1 MITLAIDTATARCTV
16 AVTDGVATQE
26 AHVDGPRRHT
36 REALGLVD
44 GLLREIGADPG
55 DIVAVLS
62 GDGPGSFTG
71 LRVATSIAKALTWGR
86 PAVTWHVSP
95 SLLIQGMPHI
105 TAQGGGRLLA
115 VTDALRGDLYAGC
128 WDVVSDRIAPVN
140 GFPRSM
146 APADLAAFG
155 SPVVVV
161 GDISEQL
168 AEAVRAATG
177 LTPITGAAAL
187 PDARAL
193 LTLARVSGGTAAVTD
208 PGRWSPTYGRPVE
221 AQAVWERKHG
231 RILPDQTYRP
241 G

>member
-16 AVTDGVATQE
+16 AVTDGSTTLE
-26 AHVDGPRRHT
+26 AHVDGARRHT

-44 GLLREIGADPG
+44 QLVREIGAMPG
-55 DIVAVLS
+55 DIGAVLS

-71 LRVATSIAKALTWGR
+71 LRVATSLAKALIWGR

-105 TAQGGGRLLA
+105 TTQGGGRLLA
-115 VTDALRGDLYAGC
+115 VADALRGDLYAGC
-128 WDVVSDRIAPVN
+128 WEVLPDGIVPAGGP
-140 GFPRSM
+140 PRSM
-146 APADLAAFG
+146 APAGLVVFG
-155 SPVVVV
+155 SPVVIV
-161 GDISEQL
+161 GDIPDQL
-168 AEAVRAATG
+168 AAAVHAITD
-177 LTPITGAAAL
+177 LTPITGTEAL
-187 PDARAL
+187 PDARTLLAL
-193 LTLARVSGGTAAVTD
+193 RDVPGGTVPVTD
-208 PGRWSPTYGRPVE
+208 PARWSPTYGRPVE